1 MLSSFFF
8 GGGGSGGAVG
18 HQHRH
23 GGAIRDEKAGRRGSS
38 NSPTSS
44 PNTNGGTANTN
55 SRSWTSLFL
64 RRDKN
69 NSTPDSDYSS
79 RSANRNSHD
88 VIKKSRKSPDAITA
102 SSRSTSTL
110 SLLELELARP
120 AQTQVPVQ
128 GQVPGR
134 VPVQDQTGSSPS
146 NRSAL
151 TPKPHR
157 RHSSAQ
163 HTSAAPTTAATAKPK
178 ASSKLQRQSAPVV
191 SSKKTSNHPQPSPDL
206 LNSKRGNS
214 APNNIVVGQP
224 TGGYLSSKPDQ
235 AEPRIPPSFR
245 HSAFG
250 PALLAQ
256 KPLFPKPAA
265 YLYTVRSALSSTMSA
280 SSPSPP
286 PLDPPKRHIKR
297 DRTPSPTRRHST
309 TRKVKTPT
317 SRDVEHPDITCP
329 ELPTPPDSRRATPAH
344 SHRPRESS
352 RNLTTIKED
361 APERSRERAKKHR
374 RHRTQEEREEKER
387 ERRKRRAREAEED
400 RLEDIRRHRDRTPV
414 SLTPEQPTRTPPPPP
429 AGEPI
434 PPPRYTTPVIPRRE
448 SSTPGAQ
455 SMLRASATT
464 IFQAIKTVGSKSSRD
479 QLSNPSPKSSGTRVV
494 LQQTEQS
501 IKVKVD
507 SPNRPRHIHRDE
519 GDSTD
524 SDELEQP
531 HTPEGAEF
539 PIAKNQERKGSVQVS
554 PNVKIV
560 GEDVSE
566 DLINERETIDFL
578 LPYGG
583 LREQFDSGYEIE
595 QEMPEDEHDEEDSE
609 GDDET
614 VHAPGAQPVKKK
626 SHHTLANSAV
636 NIDPLSQQ
644 LPVLLSLID
653 NTVTA
658 YETILETQ
666 GSFAVGIGGYQ
677 PVARRLLEKVGK
689 IFSRE
694 LPPDAATW
702 GETLEYISGRKS
714 YPELCDVDFNDDD
727 AISEFFEH
735 DGEKMFIFNAC
746 LEEPEVLDPAVIGL
760 RRLMEED
767 VTPEETAIYLT
778 SYPHI
783 RPLLLACRHM
793 TDDELD
799 ILYSKRATAFLDVD
813 VAVRSDKQR
822 EVTECAELSKG
833 IDETVKQLEA
843 TIARMKTVQTNILKR
858 KKGIEAHLSI
868 HAPNDDEIPSLPAEI
883 QTAID
888 EIQNEDIIRME
899 ERKRRRK
906 ELREEAE
913 EEDDGDT
920 LLPDDSISQIN
931 PYRARYIPQSVTRAY
946 QEAQTRAAAS
956 VAQVPASVAS
966 TKTSTSVLQE
976 YLTARAPPRQTQLG
990 VHGNSHIAHSAGYD
1004 PSNPTGMGHLSV
1016 PKKPNAYLRM
1026 ALPSKVYGTFVNDI
1040 KDAVRRLP
1048 IHNLNRNLEVI
1059 PERGETPEVG
1069 RSGTPDTH
1077 QHLQTSSPHD
1087 DALYRSNSRGSTK
1100 APVRNASGASS
1111 KKSGLFSKKP
1121 IDDTDR
1127 SCTPVIVH
1135 SGVGGYGS
1143 SKPVVVTNDA
1153 GVNIKKDKEKSDRER
1168 ERRKREKG
1176 KSGSSSRRRESYA
1189 EKPRR

>member
-1 MLSSFFF
+1 
-8 GGGGSGGAVG
+8 
-18 HQHRH
+18 
-23 GGAIRDEKAGRRGSS
+23 
-38 NSPTSS
+38 
-44 PNTNGGTANTN
+44 
-55 SRSWTSLFL
+55 
-64 RRDKN
+64 
-69 NSTPDSDYSS
+69 
-79 RSANRNSHD
+79 
-88 VIKKSRKSPDAITA
+88 
-102 SSRSTSTL
+102 
-110 SLLELELARP
+110 
-120 AQTQVPVQ
+120 
-128 GQVPGR
+128 
-134 VPVQDQTGSSPS
+134 
-146 NRSAL
+146 
-151 TPKPHR
+151 
-157 RHSSAQ
+157 
-163 HTSAAPTTAATAKPK
+163 
-178 ASSKLQRQSAPVV
+178 
-191 SSKKTSNHPQPSPDL
+191 
-206 LNSKRGNS
+206 
-214 APNNIVVGQP
+214 
-224 TGGYLSSKPDQ
+224 
-235 AEPRIPPSFR
+235 
-245 HSAFG
+245 
-250 PALLAQ
+250 
-256 KPLFPKPAA
+256 
-265 YLYTVRSALSSTMSA
+265 MSV

-286 PLDPPKRHIKR
+286 PLDPPKRHVKR

-309 TRKVKTPT
+309 TTRKVKAPT
-317 SRDVEHPDITCP
+317 SREIEHPDITCP

-361 APERSRERAKKHR
+361 APERSRERSRKHR
-374 RHRTQEEREEKER
+374 KHRTPEEREEKER

-414 SLTPEQPTRTPPPPP
+414 NLTPEQPTRTPPPPP

-434 PPPRYTTPVIPRRE
+434 PPPRYTTPVIPLRKE
-448 SSTPGAQ
+448 SGTPGAQ

-464 IFQAIKTVGSKSSRD
+464 IFQAIKTVGSKSSKD
-479 QLSNPSPKSSGTRVV
+479 QLSNSSPKSSGTRVV
-494 LQQTEQS
+494 LQQTDQA
-501 IKVKVD
+501 IKVQVD
-507 SPNRPRHIHRDE
+507 GPVRPKNIHRDE

-531 HTPEGAEF
+531 HTPKGAEF
-539 PIAKNQERKGSVQVS
+539 PIPKGHEQKTSAQVS

-566 DLINERETIDFL
+566 DLTYQTGNIDFL

-595 QEMPEDEHDEEDSE
+595 QEIFEDELDAEDIEED
-609 GDDET
+609 DDT
-614 VHAPGAQPVKKK
+614 VHAPGAQPTKKK

-636 NIDPLSQQ
+636 NVDPLSQQ

-689 IFSRE
+689 LFSRE
-694 LPPDAATW
+694 LPAEASTW
-702 GETLEYISGRKS
+702 GETLEYISGRKE
-714 YPELCDVDFNDDD
+714 YPELCDVDFDDD
-727 AISEFFEH
+727 EAISEFFEH
-735 DGEKMFIFNAC
+735 DDEKMFIFNAC
-746 LEEPEVLDPAVIGL
+746 LEEPDVLDPAVIGL

-778 SYPHI
+778 NYPHI

-799 ILYSKRATAFLDVD
+799 ILYSKRAAAFLNVD

-843 TIARMKTVQTNILKR
+843 TIARMKTVQTSILKR

-868 HAPNDDEIPSLPAEI
+868 HAPNDDEIPTLPAEI

-888 EIQNEDIIRME
+888 EVQNEDIIKME

-956 VAQVPASVAS
+956 VAQVPASIAS
-966 TKTSTSVLQE
+966 TKTSTSILHE
-976 YLTARAPPRQTQLG
+976 YLAARAPPRQTHMG
-990 VHGNSHIAHSAGYD
+990 SHGNNHMAHSAGND
-1004 PSNPTGMGHLSV
+1004 PSNPGPNGVGPMGPGGV
-1016 PKKPNAYLRM
+1016 TKKANAYVRM
-1026 ALPSKVYGTFVNDI
+1026 ALPVKVYGAIMNDI

-1048 IHNLNRNLEVI
+1048 LHTTSNRNLEVI

-1069 RSGTPDTH
+1069 RSVTPDSH
-1077 QHLQTSSPHD
+1077 QQLQTPSPYD
-1087 DALYRSNSRGSTK
+1087 DVLYRSSSRGSTK
-1100 APVRNASGASS
+1100 TPVRNVSGASS

-1121 IDDTDR
+1121 VDDIDR
-1127 SCTPVIVH
+1127 SCTPVVVH
-1135 SGVGGYGS
+1135 GGVGGYGS
-1143 SKPVVVTNDA
+1143 SKPVVVTNDV

>member
-1 MLSSFFF
+1 
-8 GGGGSGGAVG
+8 
-18 HQHRH
+18 
-23 GGAIRDEKAGRRGSS
+23 
-38 NSPTSS
+38 
-44 PNTNGGTANTN
+44 
-55 SRSWTSLFL
+55 
-64 RRDKN
+64 
-69 NSTPDSDYSS
+69 
-79 RSANRNSHD
+79 
-88 VIKKSRKSPDAITA
+88 
-102 SSRSTSTL
+102 
-110 SLLELELARP
+110 
-120 AQTQVPVQ
+120 
-128 GQVPGR
+128 
-134 VPVQDQTGSSPS
+134 
-146 NRSAL
+146 
-151 TPKPHR
+151 
-157 RHSSAQ
+157 
-163 HTSAAPTTAATAKPK
+163 
-178 ASSKLQRQSAPVV
+178 
-191 SSKKTSNHPQPSPDL
+191 
-206 LNSKRGNS
+206 
-214 APNNIVVGQP
+214 
-224 TGGYLSSKPDQ
+224 
-235 AEPRIPPSFR
+235 
-245 HSAFG
+245 
-250 PALLAQ
+250 
-256 KPLFPKPAA
+256 
-265 YLYTVRSALSSTMSA
+265 MSA
-280 SSPSPP
+280 SSASPP
-286 PLDPPKRHIKR
+286 PLEPPKRHIKR

-309 TRKVKTPT
+309 SRKVKAPT

-361 APERSRERAKKHR
+361 APERSRERQR
-374 RHRTQEEREEKER
+374 RHRKHRTPEEKEER

-400 RLEDIRRHRDRTPV
+400 RFEEPRRHRDRTPV
-414 SLTPEQPTRTPPPPP
+414 NLTPEQPTRTPPPPP

-434 PPPRYTTPVIPRRE
+434 PPPRYTTPGIPRRE
-448 SSTPGAQ
+448 SATPGAQ

-479 QLSNPSPKSSGTRVV
+479 QLSNSSPKSSGTRVV
-494 LQQTEQS
+494 LQQTDQS
-501 IKVKVD
+501 IKVQVE
-507 SPNRPRHIHRDE
+507 SPNRHKNIHRDE

-531 HTPEGAEF
+531 HTPKEAEF
-539 PIAKNQERKGSVQVS
+539 STAKGQERKGSVQVS

-566 DLINERETIDFL
+566 DLTNETDTIDFL

-595 QEMPEDEHDEEDSE
+595 QELLEDELDDDEDSE

-614 VHAPGAQPVKKK
+614 VHAPGAQPVRKK

-636 NIDPLSQQ
+636 NVDPLSQQ
-644 LPVLLSLID
+644 LPVLLGLID

-677 PVARRLLEKVGK
+677 PVARRILEKVGK
-689 IFSRE
+689 IFSRD

-702 GETLEYISGRKS
+702 GETLEYIRGRKD
-714 YPELCDVDFNDDD
+714 YPELCDVDFNDDE
-727 AISEFFEH
+727 AISEFFDH
-735 DGEKMFIFNAC
+735 DDEKMFIFNAC

-799 ILYSKRATAFLDVD
+799 TLYSKRAAAFLDVE

-843 TIARMKTVQTNILKR
+843 AITRMKTAQSSILKR
-858 KKGIEAHLSI
+858 KKGIEAHLSV
-868 HAPNDDEIPSLPAEI
+868 HAPNDDEVSTLPAEI
-883 QTAID
+883 QNAID

-913 EEDDGDT
+913 AEDDGDT

-931 PYRARYIPQSVTRAY
+931 PYRARYIPPSVTRAY

-966 TKTSTSVLQE
+966 TKTSTSILQE
-976 YLTARAPPRQTQLG
+976 YLAARAPPRQTQMG
-990 VHGNSHIAHSAGYD
+990 GHGHGHMGRSAGYD
-1004 PSNPTGMGHLSV
+1004 PNNPSGTGYTGV
-1016 PKKPNAYLRM
+1016 PKKSSAYLRM
-1026 ALPSKVYGTFVNDI
+1026 ALPSKVYGTLVNDL
-1040 KDAVRRLP
+1040 KDVVRRLP
-1048 IHNLNRNLEVI
+1048 IHPNSNRNLEVI
-1059 PERGETPEVG
+1059 PERGETPEIG
-1069 RSGTPDTH
+1069 RSGTPD
-1077 QHLQTSSPHD
+1077 QHLQTPSPYD

-1100 APVRNASGASS
+1100 TPVRNVSGASS

-1121 IDDTDR
+1121 VDDIDR

-1135 SGVGGYGS
+1135 GGVGGYGS
-1143 SKPVVVTNDA
+1143 SKPVGVTNDV
-1153 GVNIKKDKEKSDRER
+1153 GVNIRKDKEKSDRER

-1176 KSGSSSRRRESYA
+1176 KSGSSSRRRESYV